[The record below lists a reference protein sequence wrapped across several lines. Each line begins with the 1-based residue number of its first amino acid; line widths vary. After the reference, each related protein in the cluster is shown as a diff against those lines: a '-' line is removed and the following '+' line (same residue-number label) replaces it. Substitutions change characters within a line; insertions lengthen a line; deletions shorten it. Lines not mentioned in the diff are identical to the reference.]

1 MIGKFG
7 EIIFET
13 NDKRIRNFLD
23 LKRESSIRTVSHEI
37 INAKPILEY
46 QGPDLDTLNFSV
58 ILNGNLGLKP
68 KDELKTWRKKYEN
81 VEAEDFLLASEKI
94 GDNKWLI
101 TNISESYE
109 KILNTGEILIAK
121 LDITLQ
127 EYREAIDI
135 NYIKT
140 EEKSDIEIN
149 VPVQDNLIN
158 RYGIITAKIGL
169 NLREGPDIN
178 SKRIGGLDRNEKTFI
193 VSETNGWYKNDKNQ
207 YMYAIYVRLL

>member
-1 MIGKFG
+1 
-7 EIIFET
+7 
-13 NDKRIRNFLD
+13 
-23 LKRESSIRTVSHEI
+23 
-37 INAKPILEY
+37 LEY